1 LDLEATLYSYPVKE
15 VDVEFSW
22 TEEQRLWRRAVRD
35 FAQHEIA
42 PRVREIDTE
51 ERIPRDIIEG
61 MAEMGLLAPTVGEEY
76 DGAGADWM
84 MAAIAAEELG
94 RADISLAVPVLYLVE
109 AAWGFI
115 FYQYGSDRLKEQY
128 LPKVT
133 RGEAFLGI
141 ATTEPGGGSDILGAC
156 RTRAEKVGDQ
166 WAFNGEKVYIS
177 GVRESL
183 EWGGIH
189 LMLARTDSDE
199 DAGHRAFTFFAMP
212 LKGTQGITPT
222 FFEDMGRM
230 GISTGGFA
238 LDGVRLPADHQV
250 GEFNRG
256 FYHAMEGFSAART
269 LIGATCVGASEAV
282 LEMGMEQIKMRQAF
296 GRPIASFE
304 GVQFPLAD
312 LYTDL
317 EGTRLSTYKAA
328 WTMDQMY
335 EHDEATHYD
344 IALAAAMAKLK
355 APILGFKIMNEVA
368 DWFGAMAYTKECP
381 VEMGIRGIRSYSIG
395 AEGTP
400 NVMRMII
407 ARELLGQ
414 EFLPTLY
421 TDKAKSVRR

>member
-1 LDLEATLYSYPVKE
+1 LDLEATSYFHPVKE
-15 VDVEFSW
+15 GNVDFSW

-35 FAQHEIA
+35 FAQNEIA

-51 ERIPRDIIEG
+51 ERIPRVIIEG

-76 DGAGADWM
+76 GGVGADWT
-84 MAAIAAEELG
+84 MATIAAEELG

-115 FYQYGSDRLKEQY
+115 FYTYGSDRLKEAY

-156 RTRAEKVGDQ
+156 RTRAEKVDDQ
-166 WAFNGEKVYIS
+166 WVVNGEKVYIS

-189 LMLARTDSDE
+189 LMLARTAEVEEAEHKS
-199 DAGHRAFTFFAMP
+199 FTFFAVP
-212 LKGTQGITPT
+212 LKETEGITPT

-238 LDGVRLPADHQV
+238 LDDVRLPADHQV
-250 GEFNRG
+250 GELNRG

-269 LIGATCVGASEAV
+269 LIGATCVGASEAT
-282 LEMGMEQIKMRQAF
+282 LEMGMEQIKMREAF
-296 GRPIASFE
+296 GRPIASYE

-317 EGTRLSTYKAA
+317 EGTKLSTYKAA

-335 EHDEATHYD
+335 QHDEATHYD

-368 DWFGAMAYTKECP
+368 DWYGAMAYTKECP

-400 NVMRMII
+400 NIMRMII

-421 TDKAKSVRR
+421 NKKA